1 MSEERIPLEKTIV
14 ARIVGKLKLAGYP
27 FVYKTHGSAYQM
39 SGIPD
44 ITTIARNG
52 RFVGL
57 EVKRPKLGRLTPIQ
71 AATLDRITEAGGYA
85 AGVTSVEEAME
96 AMGEVT
102 GSTVREDITARIF
115 ERFCVGK

>member
-52 RFVGL
+52 RFVGM

-71 AATLDRITEAGGYA
+71 AATLNRITEAGGYA
-85 AGVTSVEEAME
+85 AVVTSVEEAMDAMARAE
-96 AMGEVT
+96 AGTPSEVI
-102 GSTVREDITARIF
+102 GI
-115 ERFCVGK
+115 K